1 MQLLGHWAIELLI
14 HRPKELQSSPSGH
27 RLKPSSVRRYIQA
40 IGAHLVSEAGDLVP
54 LGVDGDEIQV
64 IYDAMLGNIPSAS
77 ERAYAGRVLSYFHE
91 YLRQV
96 WKVAAVDLEG
106 FTGTAGPKELDVD
119 ANIIDEHIVNVAIET
134 LQASGHDNRLRKIW
148 ILILLLGYGCGLRRR
163 EALCLRMQ
171 DIHWDFSSELLIRRS
186 VKTNDSMRRVPLDL
200 LRRDL
205 EELLN
210 EWYQM
215 RLKECGG
222 KLDPQALLF
231 CQYENP
237 YDLLAEQ
244 VVFNPIES
252 ALRVVTGD
260 ATLRFH
266 HLRHSFA
273 TWMIFRHIGS
283 RFDSMP
289 YPFFEYGFYGDQCR
303 ELHHLTGHGGSS
315 MKVLYMVAQL
325 CGHAS
330 PSTTLLH

>member
-106 FTGTAGPKELDVD
+106 FTGTAGPKELGVD

-163 EALCLRMQ
+163 
-171 DIHWDFSSELLIRRS
+171 
-186 VKTNDSMRRVPLDL
+186 
-200 LRRDL
+200 
-205 EELLN
+205 
-210 EWYQM
+210 
-215 RLKECGG
+215 
-222 KLDPQALLF
+222 
-231 CQYENP
+231 
-237 YDLLAEQ
+237 
-244 VVFNPIES
+244 
-252 ALRVVTGD
+252 
-260 ATLRFH
+260 
-266 HLRHSFA
+266 
-273 TWMIFRHIGS
+273 
-283 RFDSMP
+283 
-289 YPFFEYGFYGDQCR
+289 
-303 ELHHLTGHGGSS
+303 
-315 MKVLYMVAQL
+315 
-325 CGHAS
+325 
-330 PSTTLLH
+330 